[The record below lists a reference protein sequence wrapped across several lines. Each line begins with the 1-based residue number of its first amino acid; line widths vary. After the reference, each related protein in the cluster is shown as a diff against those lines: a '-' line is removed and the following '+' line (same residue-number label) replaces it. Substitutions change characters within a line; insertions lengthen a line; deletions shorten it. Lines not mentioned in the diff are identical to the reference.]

1 MFYLKIFL
9 TFLCFISAQARAHD
23 HARPNPMQLINR
35 IRGYKNQIFGNGNDI
50 ATGFNDVSWNTN
62 SMVASLYLNYFRIN
76 YVSPSKDDFEDSQS
90 ALFYFHSPEHI
101 NNKFL

>member
-35 IRGYKNQIFGNGNDI
+35 IRGYKNQIFGDGNDI
-50 ATGFNDVSWNTN
+50 ATGFNDVSWITN
-62 SMVASLYLNYFRIN
+62 IMLGNL
-76 YVSPSKDDFEDSQS
+76 FE
-90 ALFYFHSPEHI
+90 LFQNQLRFTI
-101 NNKFL
+101 KR